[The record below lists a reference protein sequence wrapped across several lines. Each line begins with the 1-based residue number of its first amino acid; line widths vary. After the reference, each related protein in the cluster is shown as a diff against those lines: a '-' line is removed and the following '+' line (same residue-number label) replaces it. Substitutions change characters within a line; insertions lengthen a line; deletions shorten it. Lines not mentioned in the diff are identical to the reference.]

1 MPTVLRIRS
10 LRFVIFVTSSFSD
23 NDAFR
28 SLHPGSIE
36 LSLVFRR
43 VTYNW
48 LRTLSSDIH
57 INWLR
62 TLSSDIHIQ
71 AIMLCDRCANQN
83 DERRSDPVDT
93 ARRLCDLSN

>member
-28 SLHPGSIE
+28 SLHSGSIE

-43 VTYNW
+43 VTHNW
-48 LRTLSSDIH
+48 LGTLSSDIH
-57 INWLR
+57 IH
-62 TLSSDIHIQ
+62 IHIQ

-83 DERRSDPVDT
+83 DELRSDPVDT
-93 ARRLCDLSN
+93 ACRLCDLSN